1 MRQTF
6 SFDIGGVLD
15 RNVEIFLRLTSSLVS
30 LGHRVIAVT
39 AIGHGLPEKWGFTEE
54 ARYATSYA
62 RLLRLGYVQTKHFHE
77 VFVTPDVDGHPTTTG
92 RYKNFILDKE
102 SALIHIDD
110 NPEVLKGITCCLP
123 FLWQDNEAE
132 LLETCKKVANVR
144 LYC

>member
-1 MRQTF
+1 MDKQTF

-15 RNVEIFLRLTSSLVS
+15 SKNTDDFLRLTHHLVT

-62 RLLRLGYVQTKHFHE
+62 RLVKLGYIQTKHFNE

-102 SALIHIDD
+102 CAFIHVDD
-110 NPEVLKGITCCLP
+110 NPNVLKGITCCYP
-123 FLWQDNEAE
+123 FLWQGDDAALRMVLKN
-132 LLETCKKVANVR
+132 VANI
-144 LYC
+144 